1 MAKTLINIDSR
12 HRNTTDFSNSNDFN
26 YPILND
32 SSGNNHGILKNVVS
46 IKLKSIESINAGYF
60 INSTRGN
67 NTFTIG
73 GGDVTLADGNYN
85 IATLISTLNA
95 DSLMTSEGVVA
106 TYNQN
111 LNKIIFTFSG
121 SKIFNFDNTTSYPSL
136 GELLGFHTTGNFT
149 STTFTFTNSISQMS
163 NEYFYLYLSN
173 LGNLK
178 YNNRNYFA
186 KILFTEDYDTNNTE
200 YRFPRLNSYI
210 SDEVLFTKPEDI
222 MDVRVKVYDYLGNLI
237 DLNGT
242 NFSFTLEFNTVHNS
256 MLKYYREDT
265 FFNRELLDTMFKVEA
280 LDYFKTSDNN
290 HNGPY
295 EKKMNNF
302 FGKHNNF

>member
-12 HRNTTDFSNSNDFN
+12 HRNTTQFSNSNDFN
-26 YPILND
+26 FPILND

-60 INSTRGN
+60 ISSSRGN

-73 GGDVTLADGNYN
+73 GTSVTLADGNYN
-85 IATLISTLNA
+85 VDTLISTLNA
-95 DSLMTSEGVVA
+95 DVEMLAEGVVA

-111 LNKIIFTFSG
+111 TNKITFTFTG
-121 SKIFNFDNTTSYPSL
+121 SKTFNFDNTTSYPSL
-136 GELLGFHTTGNFT
+136 GELLGFHTTGNYA
-149 STTFTFTNSISQMS
+149 STTFTFTNSISQFS

-186 KILFTEDYDTNNTE
+186 KILFTDDYDTNNAE

-222 MDVRVKVYDYLGNLI
+222 MDVRVRVYDYLGNLI

-295 EKKMNNF
+295 EKKMNDF